1 MSEIVKLV
9 LKHAL
14 TLEIVLNEDTWI
26 NDQASYVPLRLTLL
40 QSSALTGGH
49 STHDISQLEGCAIA
63 VDATYYLSQLLET
76 PPAHEPLLSALG
88 GLTGVESHISQ
99 NLDEWAKSD
108 VVPFFV
114 FDGQPVTGQ
123 DDITLDR
130 GLKANKKTDEAWNLY
145 FQGAAEEAVSTF
157 GTSTGE

>member
-1 MSEIVKLV
+1 
-9 LKHAL
+9 
-14 TLEIVLNEDTWI
+14 
-26 NDQASYVPLRLTLL
+26 L
-40 QSSALTGGH
+40 QLSALTRGH

-99 NLDEWAKSD
+99 NLDEWAKND
-108 VVPFFV
+108 IVPFFV

-145 FQGAAEEAVSTF
+145 FLRRRCRPLVLVQVSKYQP
-157 GTSTGE
+157 STGILAQLMLLQAPFAFRISTPYFNRF